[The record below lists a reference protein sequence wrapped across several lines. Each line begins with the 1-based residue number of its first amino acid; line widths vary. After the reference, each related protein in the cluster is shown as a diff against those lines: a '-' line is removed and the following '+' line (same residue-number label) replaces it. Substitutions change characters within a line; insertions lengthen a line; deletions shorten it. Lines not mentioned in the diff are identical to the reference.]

1 MFFVRFKKLTDV
13 QNNYLLLFLSSAR
26 WVALRLE
33 LITNLVTLVVALF
46 LVFGLSSAS
55 YSYKAMAI
63 SLVLQVRGGLSDSG
77 AGGREEAGS
86 GL

>member
-1 MFFVRFKKLTDV
+1 M
-13 QNNYLLLFLSSAR
+13 
-26 WVALRLE
+26 
-33 LITNLVTLVVALF
+33 TNLVTLVVALF

-55 YSYKAMAI
+55 YSYTAMAI

-86 GL
+86 GLWPVGRLRGLWGLDYTLAFGHL